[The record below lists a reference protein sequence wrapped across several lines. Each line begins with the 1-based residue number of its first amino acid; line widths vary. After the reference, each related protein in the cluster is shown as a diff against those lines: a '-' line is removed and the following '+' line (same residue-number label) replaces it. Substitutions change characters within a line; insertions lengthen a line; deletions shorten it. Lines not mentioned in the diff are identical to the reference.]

1 MFGGRSRSFLRLLLL
16 AYILIFSCFTL
27 FFFADIH
34 GLYVGPV
41 TEVSATKEAVEADED
56 TVTVVDVGNTGSGTT
71 AAVAVSLSTIV
82 VTLAALKMM

>member
-1 MFGGRSRSFLRLLLL
+1 MSFVWWTF
-16 AYILIFSCFTL
+16 FSTLVIVSLFSSSLVSL

-71 AAVAVSLSTIV
+71 AAVAVSLSAIV
-82 VTLAALKMM
+82 VTLTALKMM